1 MFYFI
6 AGKIRELIEEE
17 EEINYKKR
25 MAKTWVDD
33 LKKFGTNWK
42 KPYLEVAPYL
52 ILVFKQTFGLT
63 ENGERI
69 THYYNEASIGLSCG
83 LLLAAIQNAGLV
95 TLTSTPMNA
104 GPRIRQMLN
113 RGSNEK
119 LFLLL
124 PVGYA
129 ADDCVVPDLKRKA
142 LDDIM
147 VVV

>member
-1 MFYFI
+1 MS
-6 AGKIRELIEEE
+6 
-17 EEINYKKR
+17 
-25 MAKTWVDD
+25 KTWLAD
-33 LKKFGTNWK
+33 LEKLRTNWV
-42 KPYLEVAPYL
+42 KPYLEMAPYL
-52 ILVFKQTFGLT
+52 ILVFKESYIIN
-63 ENGERI
+63 ENSEKSSN
-69 THYYNEASIGLSCG
+69 YYVEESVGLSCG

-104 GPRIRQMLN
+104 GPKIRTMLN

-129 ADDCVVPDLKRKA
+129 SDDCKVPGIKRK
-142 LDDIM
+142 DVKDFM

>member
-1 MFYFI
+1 MS
-6 AGKIRELIEEE
+6 
-17 EEINYKKR
+17 
-25 MAKTWVDD
+25 KTWVAD
-33 LKKFGTNWK
+33 LEKFRTNWV
-42 KPYLEVAPYL
+42 KPYLETAPYL
-52 ILVFKQTFGLT
+52 ILVFKESYGIN
-63 ENGERI
+63 ENLER
-69 THYYNEASIGLSCG
+69 TSNYYVEESVGLSCG

-104 GPRIRQMLN
+104 GPKIRTMLN

-129 ADDCVVPDLKRKA
+129 SDDCKVPGIKRKNIK
-142 LDDIM
+142 DFM